1 MTRQSEPTS
10 AEAAVDRLREGD
22 GGAVPR
28 TSPVVIQPPT
38 GWRLLD
44 MGELWR
50 YRELVYF
57 LLWRELKVRYKQT
70 VIGGAW
76 AVLQP
81 LGMMVVF
88 SLVFSSLL
96 HVPSES
102 VAYPVFSYVALLPW
116 TFFSTAI
123 TRAANSLVQDPS
135 LLSKVYFPRVA
146 LPLAVEAVML
156 VDFAIAFVILIGLM
170 AFYGL
175 VPGLAVVSL
184 PFFVLLACVTA
195 LGVGLWLSASNV
207 KYRDINYVTP
217 FVVQAWLFI
226 TPVAY
231 PSTLVPEAW
240 RTVYALNPMV
250 GVVDGFRWALL
261 GTPISTGTII
271 ASSGVALVLLGTG
284 LLYFRRTEHA
294 FADVV

>member
-1 MTRQSEPTS
+1 MARQSEPAS
-10 AEAAVDRLREGD
+10 AEVAVDRLREVD
-22 GGAVPR
+22 GGTVPR

-44 MGELWR
+44 TRELWR

-81 LGMMVVF
+81 LGTMVVF

-116 TFFSTAI
+116 TFFSNAI

-146 LPLAVEAVML
+146 LPLAVESVML
-156 VDFAIAFVILIGLM
+156 IDFAIAFVILIGLM

-175 VPGLAVVSL
+175 APGLAVVSL
-184 PFFVLLACVTA
+184 PFFILLACVTA

-231 PSTLVPEAW
+231 PATLVPEAW
-240 RTVYALNPMV
+240 RIVYALNPMV
-250 GVVDGFRWALL
+250 GVVEGFRWALL
-261 GTPISTGTII
+261 GTPISASTII
-271 ASSGVALVLLGTG
+271 ASTGVALVLFGTG

-294 FADVV
+294 FADVI

>member
-1 MTRQSEPTS
+1 MAPQSESTS
-10 AEAAVDRLREGD
+10 VEAAVETLRAAD
-22 GGAVPR
+22 AGAAPP
-28 TSPVVIQPPT
+28 TSPIVIQPPT
-38 GWRLLD
+38 GWGLLD
-44 MGELWR
+44 MRELWR

-70 VIGGAW
+70 LIGGAW
-76 AVLQP
+76 AALQP
-81 LGMMVVF
+81 LGTMVVF
-88 SLVFSSLL
+88 TLVFGRLL
-96 HVPSES
+96 QVPSEG

-123 TRAANSLVQDPS
+123 TRAANSLVEDPS
-135 LLSKVYFPRVA
+135 LLSKVYFPRIA
-146 LPLAVEAVML
+146 LPLAVESVIL
-156 VDFAIAFVILIGLM
+156 VDLAIAFVILLGLM

-175 VPGLAVVSL
+175 TPGLAVLSL
-184 PFFVLLACVTA
+184 PFFVLLACLTA

-217 FVVQAWLFI
+217 FVVQAWLFL

-231 PSTLVPEAW
+231 PASLVPEAW
-240 RTVYALNPMV
+240 RTIYALNPMV
-250 GVVDGFRWALL
+250 GVVEGFRWALL
-261 GTPISTGTII
+261 GTGISSGTVIT
-271 ASSGVALVLLGTG
+271 STGVALVLCGTG

>member
-1 MTRQSEPTS
+1 MARQSEPAS
-10 AEAAVDRLREGD
+10 AEAAVERLRTVD

-44 MGELWR
+44 FRELWR

-70 VIGGAW
+70 AIGGAW

-81 LGMMVVF
+81 LGTMVVF

-96 HVPSES
+96 QVPSEN

-135 LLSKVYFPRVA
+135 LLSKVYFPRIA
-146 LPLAVEAVML
+146 LPLAVESVML
-156 VDFAIAFVILIGLM
+156 VDFAIAFVILMGLM

-175 VPGLAVVSL
+175 APGLAVVSL

-195 LGVGLWLSASNV
+195 LGVGLFLSASNV

-231 PSTLVPEAW
+231 SATVVPEAW
-240 RTVYALNPMV
+240 HIVYALNPMV
-250 GVVDGFRWALL
+250 GVVEGFRWALL
-261 GTPISTGTII
+261 GTEISTGTII
-271 ASSGVALVLLGTG
+271 ASSGVALVLFGAG
-284 LLYFRRTEHA
+284 LLYFRRAEHA

>member
-1 MTRQSEPTS
+1 MARQSEPAS
-10 AEAAVDRLREGD
+10 AEAAVERLRTVD

-44 MGELWR
+44 FRELWR

-70 VIGGAW
+70 AIGGAW

-81 LGMMVVF
+81 LGTMVVF

-96 HVPSES
+96 QVPSEN

-123 TRAANSLVQDPS
+123 TRASGSLVQDPS

-146 LPLAVEAVML
+146 LPLAVESVML
-156 VDFAIAFVILIGLM
+156 VDLAIAFVILIGLM

-175 VPGLAVVSL
+175 APGLAVVSL

-195 LGVGLWLSASNV
+195 LGVGLFLSASNV

-231 PSTLVPEAW
+231 SATVVPEAW
-240 RTVYALNPMV
+240 HIVYALNPMV
-250 GVVDGFRWALL
+250 GVVEGFRWALL
-261 GTPISTGTII
+261 GTEISTGTII
-271 ASSGVALVLLGTG
+271 ASSGVALVLFGAG
-284 LLYFRRTEHA
+284 LLYFRRAEHA

>member
-1 MTRQSEPTS
+1 MARQSEPTS
-10 AEAAVDRLREGD
+10 AEAGADRLRGVG

-28 TSPVVIQPPT
+28 TSLVVIQQPT

-88 SLVFSSLL
+88 SLVFSRLL
-96 HVPSES
+96 HVPSEG

-135 LLSKVYFPRVA
+135 LLSKVYFPRIA

-207 KYRDINYVTP
+207 KYRDINHVTP

-250 GVVDGFRWALL
+250 GVVEGFRWALL
-261 GTPISTGTII
+261 GTPISAGTII

>member
-1 MTRQSEPTS
+1 MAPQSKSTS
-10 AEAAVDRLREGD
+10 VEAAVETLRAVNA
-22 GGAVPR
+22 GASPR
-28 TSPVVIQPPT
+28 TSPIVIQPPT
-38 GWRLLD
+38 GWGLLD
-44 MGELWR
+44 VRELWR

-70 VIGGAW
+70 LIGGAW

-81 LGMMVVF
+81 LGTMVVF
-88 SLVFSSLL
+88 SLVFSRLL
-96 HVPSES
+96 QVSS
-102 VAYPVFSYVALLPW
+102 QNVAYPVFSYVALLPW

-123 TRAANSLVQDPS
+123 TRASGSLVQDQS

-146 LPLAVEAVML
+146 LPLAVESVML
-156 VDFAIAFVILIGLM
+156 VDLVIAFVILIGLM

-175 VPGLAVVSL
+175 VPGLAVFSL
-184 PFFVLLACVTA
+184 PLFVVLAYLTA
-195 LGVGLWLSASNV
+195 LGVGLWLSASSV

-217 FVVQAWLFI
+217 FVVQAWLFL

-231 PSTLVPEAW
+231 PATLVPEAW
-240 RTVYALNPMV
+240 RIIYGLNPMV
-250 GVVDGFRWALL
+250 GVVEGFRWALL
-261 GTPISTGTII
+261 GTEISAGTVI
-271 ASSGVALVLLGTG
+271 ASSGVALGLFATG